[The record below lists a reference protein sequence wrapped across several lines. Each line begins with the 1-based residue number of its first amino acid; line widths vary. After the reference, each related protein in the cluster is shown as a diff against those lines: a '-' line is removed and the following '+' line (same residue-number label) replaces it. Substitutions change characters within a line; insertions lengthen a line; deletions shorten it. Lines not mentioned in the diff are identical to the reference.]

1 MVKLNPIIP
10 SENFEAGPNM
20 KLYPGAMRPAL
31 LNALNKE
38 SFKGI
43 DITQIWDSFPE
54 CKNITFIRHLES
66 IYNDYKKVVREDPK
80 YIEFNQTEDP
90 ERKWDLARELLN
102 HYRKNIG
109 VDFSTGI
116 SEEGKRQW
124 ETYGK
129 LYAELVNANPE
140 IFPTL
145 IIISP
150 YLRTRMTAHY
160 FLKYVKWLEIDL
172 DKLIDTNNKQ
182 DLIIGKFQGKDIS
195 IRLSN
200 RVRERD
206 HGSAVAPSF
215 LREYIDSTDPYSPS
229 SVLSE
234 DEEDIQYYFNAPI
247 WWESQVQV
255 EDRIKVELNSIMTEK
270 HQNILVVSHHI
281 AILAVLNTIFAG
293 SMNTYYNI
301 DRNRRPDNGSL
312 TVISEIPVTRTGQKD
327 KLRVSAYNL
336 KLGE

>member
-1 MVKLNPIIP
+1 MVKLNPIMP
-10 SENFEAGPNM
+10 KETFEAGPNM
-20 KLYPGAMRPAL
+20 KLYPWAMRPAL

-38 SFKGI
+38 SFKWI
-43 DITQIWDSFPE
+43 DISQIWDSFPE
-54 CKNITFIRHLES
+54 CKNITFVRHLES
-66 IYNDYKKVVREDPK
+66 IYNDYKKVIREDPK
-80 YIEFNQTEDP
+80 YIEFNETEDP
-90 ERKWDLARELLN
+90 EKKWDLARELLH

-150 YLRTRMTAHY
+150 YWRTRMTAHY
-160 FLKYVKWLEIDL
+160 FLKYVKWLEIEL
-172 DKLIDTNNKQ
+172 DKLIDPNNKQ
-182 DLIIGKFQGKDIS
+182 DLIIGKFQWKDIS

-229 SVLSE
+229 ALLSE

-247 WWESQVQV
+247 WGESQVQV

-312 TVISEIPVTRTGQKD
+312 TVISEIPMTQTGQKD